1 MCKKN
6 YKVTVHAQGKA
17 QQSPEQTLNLYFR
30 LILGTETTY
39 NNAKNKNH
47 K

>member
-1 MCKKN
+1 MRDLPCIPLKMFRLRKK
-6 YKVTVHAQGKA
+6 TDRI
-17 QQSPEQTLNLYFR
+17 LNLYFR

-39 NNAKNKNH
+39 NNQSKMKQ